1 LANAL
6 GFTGVAVSPGC
17 ITSQR
22 QQSIHLQATLF
33 HVERLSSRFVVF
45 RGDKQ
50 VTAGNAACYTLPHL
64 KSGRRTVGGSVADVL
79 VSGTQLKGRSTV
91 SSLHEEALMSAE
103 TDETVPVSELMS
115 RDEEDPSTKA
125 TRKLDWQQ
133 FHRTQD
139 QHNRQLL
146 ACLAEGCD
154 TRAITGKLKLT
165 RLAVRRRTDQRRTAL
180 KLFFGDGVLAEVCR
194 SRQWFNDL
202 RAVKE
207 HLASRGERNWQTH

>member
-1 LANAL
+1 
-6 GFTGVAVSPGC
+6 
-17 ITSQR
+17 
-22 QQSIHLQATLF
+22 
-33 HVERLSSRFVVF
+33 
-45 RGDKQ
+45 
-50 VTAGNAACYTLPHL
+50 
-64 KSGRRTVGGSVADVL
+64 
-79 VSGTQLKGRSTV
+79 
-91 SSLHEEALMSAE
+91 MSAE